1 MFLHFPSPLTRVAIK
16 PLEVIKLADVDLLTS
31 GYVLDCSQLTTRNL
45 VNSIIFAKIKST
57 LCSTA
62 LRAQEWLTRVKF
74 RCKAFHLL

>member
-57 LCSTA
+57 LCSAA
-62 LRAQEWLTRVKF
+62 LRAQEWLTRVRVKHSTCF
-74 RCKAFHLL
+74 D